1 MDHFPCVCTGDVVLA
16 DRCTGRIDYKFI
28 EVKKMKEISN
38 NYVLVKK
45 LEEEKKE
52 GFQAVEVQDNF
63 VYKAVIVQLPKS
75 QPMYLGD
82 QQLAVGDVVMFA
94 KYSPDTHEIEL
105 EGVKHKFINVRD
117 LLAVI

>member
-1 MDHFPCVCTGDVVLA
+1 
-16 DRCTGRIDYKFI
+16 
-28 EVKKMKEISN
+28 MKEIN
-38 NYVLVKK
+38 INYVLVKK

-63 VYKAVIVQLPKS
+63 VYKGVIVRIPKS
-75 QPMYLGD
+75 QPVYLGD
-82 QQLAVGDVVMFA
+82 DHLAVGDVVMFA

-105 EGVKHKFINVRD
+105 EGVKHKFVKVSD

>member
-1 MDHFPCVCTGDVVLA
+1 
-16 DRCTGRIDYKFI
+16 
-28 EVKKMKEISN
+28 MKEISV

-63 VYKAVIVQLPKS
+63 VYRGVIVQLPKS
-75 QPMYLGD
+75 QPVYLGD
-82 QQLAVGDVVMFA
+82 DHLKVGDVVMFA

-105 EGVKHKFINVRD
+105 EGVKHKFVKITD

>member
-1 MDHFPCVCTGDVVLA
+1 
-16 DRCTGRIDYKFI
+16 
-28 EVKKMKEISN
+28 MKEISI

-63 VYKAVIVQLPKS
+63 VYKGVIVQIPRS
-75 QPMYLGD
+75 QPVYLGD
-82 QQLAVGDVVMFA
+82 NHLAVGDVVMFA

-105 EGVKHKFINVRD
+105 EGVKHKFVKISD